1 MTGAGLER
9 VGVFGGT
16 FDPIHIGH
24 LIAAEE
30 ARAVCGLSRVVFL
43 PAASPPHK
51 QGQPV
56 TPAEHR
62 LTMTEL
68 AIASHPRFSCSAI
81 EMERAGPSYT
91 VDTLAQ
97 LRALWGDAVDIVFI
111 IGLDSLVDLPT
122 WREPQRVVELAR
134 LAVVDREPFEVD
146 MAALAAKVP
155 AISERV
161 TFIPIPLIAIAASD
175 LRERVRT
182 GRSIKYQ
189 VTEAVEGYIYAQ
201 GLYGANG
208 R

>member
-1 MTGAGLER
+1 MERER

-30 ARAVCGLSRVVFL
+30 ARVACGLSRVVFL

-51 QGQPV
+51 QGRPI
-56 TPAEHR
+56 TPAAHR

-68 AIASHPRFSCSAI
+68 AIASHPKFSCSAI
-81 EMERAGPSYT
+81 EMEREGPSYT

-111 IGLDSLVDLPT
+111 VGLDSLVDLPK
-122 WREPQRVVELAR
+122 WREPQRIIQLAR

-146 MAALAAKVP
+146 MAALEAKVP
-155 AISERV
+155 GLSGRV
-161 TFIPIPLIAIAASD
+161 AFVPIPLMAIAASD

-189 VTEAVEGYIYAQ
+189 APEAVEGYIYAQ
-201 GLYGANG
+201 GLYTAP
-208 R
+208 

>member
-1 MTGAGLER
+1 MGTER

-30 ARAVCGLSRVVFL
+30 ARIVCGLSRVVFM

-51 QGQPV
+51 QGRPI

-68 AIASHPRFSCSAI
+68 AIASHSRFSCSAM

-97 LRALWGDAVDIVFI
+97 LRARWGEAVDIVFI
-111 IGLDSLVDLPT
+111 IGLDSLLALPT
-122 WREPQRVVELAR
+122 WREPQRIIEMAR

-146 MAALAAKVP
+146 MAALEAKVP
-155 AISERV
+155 GLAQRV
-161 TFIPIPLIAIAASD
+161 DFIPIPLIAIAASE
-175 LRERVRT
+175 LRERVRS

-189 VTEAVEGYIYAQ
+189 VPEAVEGYIYAQ
-201 GLYGANG
+201 GLYAA
-208 R
+208 RES